1 MALYLVELTP
11 AQPSKDEATALIE
24 TVNSSLTNGAEL
36 IETQVSAD
44 HKIVFVTSNPR
55 TPHSAPTSPQ
65 QSVSAQPSQ
74 APTQSAWSAQSSK
87 TSRSSRRTQT
97 TWLSGTSPQRL
108 LWNST

>member
-36 IETQVSAD
+36 IETQVS
-44 HKIVFVTSNPR
+44 TRSSSSSSNPR

-65 QSVSAQPSQ
+65 QSVSVQPSQ
-74 APTQSAWSAQSSK
+74 APTQSAWLAQSSK

>member
-44 HKIVFVTSNPR
+44 HKIVFVIVESENTAFGPDLAAAIGRARIRRRPR
-55 TPHSAPTSPQ
+55 RSPPGRRRARRHQ
-65 QSVSAQPSQ
+65 EAQEG
-74 APTQSAWSAQSSK
+74 
-87 TSRSSRRTQT
+87 RR
-97 TWLSGTSPQRL
+97 LPG
-108 LWNST
+108 

>member
-44 HKIVFVTSNPR
+44 HKIVFVIVESENTAFGPDLAAAIGER
-55 TPHSAPTSPQ
+55 ATVAGPDA
-65 QSVSAQPSQ
+65 V
-74 APTQSAWSAQSSK
+74 AWSAQSSK